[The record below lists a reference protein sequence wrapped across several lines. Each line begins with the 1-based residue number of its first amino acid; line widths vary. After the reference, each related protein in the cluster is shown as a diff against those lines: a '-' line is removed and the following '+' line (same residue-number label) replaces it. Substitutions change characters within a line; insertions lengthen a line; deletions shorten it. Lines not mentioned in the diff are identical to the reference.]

1 MDVDM
6 CVWMIW
12 SRQKTEESES
22 NNSVSLKRTAVSP
35 LCFLTLTHQLGRCIE
50 ILCRYIYM
58 CRYIYIDIV

>member
-35 LCFLTLTHQLGRCIE
+35 LCFLTLTHQL
-50 ILCRYIYM
+50 LCRYIYM
-58 CRYIYIDIV
+58 CRYIYIDNV